1 MSSKAAI
8 FSEDLLGKGLR
19 KNSKPK
25 LKALVTNPFDR
36 AMKQDALSHI
46 AL

>member
-1 MSSKAAI
+1 LPNKGVI
-8 FSEDLLGKGLR
+8 VSEDLLGKGLR

-25 LKALVTNPFDR
+25 LKALVTNPFDK
-36 AMKQDALSHI
+36 AIKQDVLSQI